1 MQPTPR
7 TSSTTGTEIASALLD
22 WFSRHKRD
30 LPWRRTYAPYHV
42 WISEIM
48 LQQTQMERGVEYFKR
63 WIERFPDVHSLADAG
78 EDEIL
83 KLWEGLGYYS
93 RARNLHKAAQ
103 IVRDRHHGRLPAAP
117 EELQALPGIGPY
129 TARAIASIAFEADV
143 CVIDANVERVMS
155 RLFNIE
161 GPVKSR
167 QTQQEIGRHCARLLP
182 KGNARAFNQ
191 ALMEFGSLLCSPK
204 KPSCTVCPV
213 AASCQARAEGVQEE
227 RPTTAK
233 PLSPIY
239 LTMATGVLVHDGRV
253 LTQKRMADDIWANLW
268 EFPGGIVE
276 EGETPQQA
284 VIREYLEE
292 TGLAV
297 NHPTPIASFK
307 HSYTRYRVTLHA
319 FTVTLISD
327 PSDMVL
333 SAAQEHRWA
342 RWSEITAL
350 AFPAGHRKLVR
361 HLDGNA
367 EFRTTVHP

>member
-1 MQPTPR
+1 
-7 TSSTTGTEIASALLD
+7 
-22 WFSRHKRD
+22 
-30 LPWRRTYAPYHV
+30 
-42 WISEIM
+42 M

-78 EDEIL
+78 EDEVL

-103 IVRDRHHGRLPAAP
+103 IVRDCHHGRLPAAP
-117 EELQALPGIGPY
+117 EELQTLPGIGPY

-204 KPSCTVCPV
+204 KPSCPVCPV
-213 AASCQARAEGVQEE
+213 AASCQARSEGVQEE

-239 LTMATGVLVHDGRV
+239 LTMATGVLVHDGLV
-253 LTQKRMADDIWANLW
+253 LTQKRMVDDIWANLW

-284 VIREYLEE
+284 VLREYLEE
-292 TGLAV
+292 TGLTV
-297 NHPTPIASFK
+297 NHPVPIASFK

-327 PSDMVL
+327 PSEMVL

-342 RWSEITAL
+342 RWSEIKAL
-350 AFPAGHRKLVR
+350 AFPAGHRNLIR
-361 HLDGNA
+361 HLDENT
-367 EFRTTVHP
+367 EFRTKVHP

>member
-1 MQPTPR
+1 MQPMPR
-7 TSSTTGTEIASALLD
+7 TSSATDTKIASALLD
-22 WFSRHKRD
+22 WFARHKRD

-63 WIERFPDVHSLADAG
+63 WLERFPDVHSLADAG
-78 EDEIL
+78 EDEVL

-93 RARNLHKAAQ
+93 RARNLHKAARM
-103 IVRDRHHGRLPAAP
+103 VRDRHHGRLPATP

-161 GPVKSR
+161 SPVKSR
-167 QTQQEIGRHCARLLP
+167 QTQEEIGRHCARLLP

-204 KPSCTVCPV
+204 KPSCPACPI
-213 AASCQARAEGVQEE
+213 ADSCQAWAEGVQEE

-239 LTMATGVLVHDGRV
+239 LTMATGVLIHDGRI
-253 LTQKRMADDIWANLW
+253 LTQKRMPDDIWANLW

-297 NHPTPIASFK
+297 NHPMPIASFK

-333 SAAQEHRWA
+333 SAAQDHRWA
-342 RWSEITAL
+342 RWSEIKTL
-350 AFPAGHRKLVR
+350 AFPAGHRKLIR
-361 HLDGNA
+361 HLDENA
-367 EFRTTVHP
+367 EFRTKVHP